1 MSLLTRG
8 KKDEVDQVT
17 PENLDVPDERPFPG
31 FVRVNLIPPTIQ
43 EREKVRR
50 VKRII
55 AVLMLGVLLLLAGLW
70 YLAQRD
76 IAAAEER
83 LEAAQLRQIQLEG
96 ELAQYAE
103 VPLVFAT
110 ASKGEQALSD
120 AMSAE
125 VRWAFLL
132 NQLSFAT
139 PAGVTLNTVVGQIA
153 AEGPTQT
160 SPGEVL
166 PPMESVGTMTFA
178 GSGSSF
184 SEVAAW
190 LDSLQSLKD
199 YTYPFL
205 TNSSKSEAT
214 DTTTTSP
221 AGGQIA
227 WESTANL
234 SPNALSGRYG
244 TPPAAGTTEGTTG
257 GGTSGAQPTTPEGTT
272 DGAGEAA
279 S

>member
-8 KKDEVDQVT
+8 KKDEIDQVT
-17 PENLDVPDERPFPG
+17 PDTIDVPDERPFPG
-31 FVRVNLIPPTIQ
+31 FVRVNLIPPSIL
-43 EREKVRR
+43 ERARVRR
-50 VKRII
+50 VQRII
-55 AVLMLGVLLLLAGLW
+55 AALMVGVLLLLAGLW

-83 LEAAQLRQIQLEG
+83 LTAAELQQTQLQG

-110 ASKGEQALSD
+110 AATGEEALAD

-139 PAGVTLNTVVGQIA
+139 PAGVTLNTVSGAIA
-153 AEGPTQT
+153 PEGPTQT

-178 GSGSSF
+178 GTGSSF

-190 LDSLQSLKD
+190 LDSLQALKD

-205 TNSSKSEAT
+205 TNSTKSAAT
-214 DTTTTSP
+214 DTAETAPT
-221 AGGQIA
+221 GGQIT
-227 WESTANL
+227 WESVANL
-234 SPNALSGRYG
+234 SANALSGRFG
-244 TPPAAGTTEGTTG
+244 TPPAATAPDSGAS
-257 GGTSGAQPTTPEGTT
+257 GGTSGTPAPTEGAT
-272 DGAGEAA
+272 DGAGEGV

>member
-1 MSLLTRG
+1 MSLLTRS
-8 KKDEVDQVT
+8 KKDEIDQVT
-17 PENLDVPDERPFPG
+17 PESIDVPDERPFPG
-31 FVRVNLIPPTIQ
+31 FVRVNLIPLAIR
-43 EREKVRR
+43 ERDKVRR
-50 VKRII
+50 VKRFI
-55 AVLMLGVLLLLAGLW
+55 AGMMIGVLLVLAGLW

-83 LEAAQLRQIQLEG
+83 LTAAELQQTQLMGQM
-96 ELAQYAE
+96 AQYAE

-110 ASKGEQALSD
+110 AAKGQEALSG
-120 AMSAE
+120 AMSTE

-139 PAGVTLNTVVGQIA
+139 PAGVTLNGVQGAIA

-166 PPMESVGTMTFA
+166 PPMESVGTMTFV
-178 GSGSSF
+178 GTGSSF

-190 LDSLQSLKD
+190 LDSLQALKD

-205 TNSSKSEAT
+205 TNSTKDAGSEASP
-214 DTTTTSP
+214 TSP
-221 AGGQIA
+221 TSPTGGQIS
-227 WESTANL
+227 WGSTANL

-244 TPPAAGTTEGTTG
+244 TPPPAAPPAGSAGSGTPQT
-257 GGTSGAQPTTPEGTT
+257 TTPDATT
-272 DGAGEAA
+272 DGAEGV